1 MKEIKNMWQQE
12 NNALYRKFQFKDFKE
27 AFAFLTKVAMVAE
40 QLDHHPTIKNTWN
53 TVELWL
59 STHDAGNTVTEK
71 DHKLAMKIDEVF

>member
-1 MKEIKNMWQQE
+1 MWQEE

-40 QLDHHPTIKNTWN
+40 TVNHHPTIKNTWN

-59 STHDAGNTVTEK
+59 STHDAGNVVTAK
-71 DHKLAMKIDEVF
+71 DRKLAALIDALL

>member
-1 MKEIKNMWQQE
+1 MWQQE
-12 NNALYRKFQFKDFKE
+12 NNSLYRKFQFKDFKE

-59 STHDAGNTVTEK
+59 STHDAGNTVTDK
-71 DHKLAMKIDEVF
+71 DHTLARKIDEVV

>member
-1 MKEIKNMWQQE
+1 MWQEE
-12 NNALYRKFQFKDFKE
+12 NNTLYRKFQFKDFKE

-59 STHDAGNTVTEK
+59 STHDAGNIVTEK
-71 DHKLAMKIDEVF
+71 DRKLAELIDKLD

>member
-1 MKEIKNMWQQE
+1 MWQEE

-40 QLDHHPTIKNTWN
+40 TVNHHPTIKNTWN

-59 STHDAGNTVTEK
+59 STHDAGNVVTAK
-71 DHKLAMKIDEVF
+71 DRDLAAMIDALL

>member
-1 MKEIKNMWQQE
+1 MWQEE

-40 QLDHHPTIKNTWN
+40 TVNHHPTIKNTWN

-59 STHDAGNTVTEK
+59 STHDAGNLVTAK
-71 DHKLAMKIDEVF
+71 DRELAALIDALL

>member
-1 MKEIKNMWQQE
+1 MWQEE

-40 QLDHHPTIKNTWN
+40 TVNHHPTIKNTWN

-59 STHDAGNTVTEK
+59 STHDAGNLVTAK
-71 DHKLAMKIDEVF
+71 DRDLAALIDALL